1 MGARKRL
8 GVLVPATNSVAEPDF
23 NRTVG
28 DDVTVHS
35 HRLWLQNQALT
46 DEAIDRMNSD
56 IEAGAQF
63 LAQARV
69 DVIAVAATFNTFY
82 RGSEW
87 PLEMERNLSAAVDT
101 PIVLTSPSVVFALR
115 ALGVQSISV
124 ATPYPDFAN
133 DKLRVYFESE
143 GFQVLNVDG
152 DPSICMAG
160 TQEINE
166 HDPSEIAKFAATA
179 ARPEADALFL
189 PCTAW
194 RTLEVAEELEQRLG
208 KPVVTSSQ
216 ATIWRCLLTAS
227 VDRRISGRGRLLADM
242 PAVVV

>member
-23 NRTVG
+23 NRAVP

-56 IEAGAQF
+56 IEAGAEY
-63 LAQARV
+63 LAQAKV

-82 RGSEW
+82 KGPEW

-101 PIVLTSPSVVFALR
+101 PTVLTSPSVVFALR
-115 ALGVQSISV
+115 TLGAHSISV

-133 DKLRVYFESE
+133 KKLRVYFESN

-152 DPSICMAG
+152 DPSICLAG

-166 HDPSEIAKFAATA
+166 HDPREIAKFAATA

-194 RTLEVAEELEQRLG
+194 RTLEVADELERRLG

-216 ATIWRCLLTAS
+216 ATIWRCLLAAG
-227 VDRRISGRGRLLADM
+227 VERRISGRGRLLADM
-242 PAVVV
+242 PALVA

>member
-8 GVLVPATNSVAEPDF
+8 GILVPATNSVAEPDF
-23 NRTVG
+23 NRAVP

-56 IEAGAQF
+56 IEAGARY
-63 LAQARV
+63 LAQANV

-82 RGSEW
+82 RGPEW
-87 PLEMERNLSAAVDT
+87 PLEMERNLGAAVGT
-101 PIVLTSPSVVFALR
+101 PVVLTSPSVIFALR
-115 ALGVQSISV
+115 TLGAHRISI

-133 DKLRVYFESE
+133 EKLRVYFEGL
-143 GFQVLNVDG
+143 GFQVLNVDS

-166 HDPSEIAKFAATA
+166 HDPREIAKFAATA
-179 ARPEADALFL
+179 ARPEADAMFL

-194 RTLEVAEELEQRLG
+194 RTLEVAQELEQRLG

-216 ATIWRCLLTAS
+216 ATIWRCLQTVG
-227 VDRRISGRGRLLADM
+227 VDQPISGRGRLLEDM
-242 PAVVV
+242 PAITG